1 MLRTLCSGLAPLD
14 TDISLAAAEG
24 PIAPEALGADA
35 KRGPRRGFPDCLQS
49 HGLLLAIVS
58 SLRYIAVVSKSKQQ
72 EAEGATG
79 LSEESDNEV
88 GDFIREQR
96 ERANLSLRRLAERAG
111 VSNPYLSQIERGIR
125 NPSAEILKRLS
136 RALEISAET
145 LYTRA
150 GLIEDGPAAPTVV
163 EAIESDRNLTPRQ
176 KQVVLDLYRA
186 LVEAGAAADEASE

>member
-1 MLRTLCSGLAPLD
+1 MP
-14 TDISLAAAEG
+14 
-24 PIAPEALGADA
+24 
-35 KRGPRRGFPDCLQS
+35 
-49 HGLLLAIVS
+49 LAIVS

-72 EAEGATG
+72 EAEEATG
-79 LSEESDNEV
+79 QIDGENEV
-88 GDFIREQR
+88 GTFIREQR
-96 ERANLSLRRLAERAG
+96 ERANLSLRRLADRAG

-163 EAIESDRNLTPRQ
+163 EAIEADRNLTPRQ

-186 LVEAGAAADEASE
+186 LVEAGAAADDTNE

>member
-1 MLRTLCSGLAPLD
+1 MRSEAHCGRL
-14 TDISLAAAEG
+14 LAASEVA
-24 PIAPEALGADA
+24 
-35 KRGPRRGFPDCLQS
+35 
-49 HGLLLAIVS
+49 LAIVS
-58 SLRYIAVVSKSKQQ
+58 SLRYIADVSKNKQM
-72 EAEGATG
+72 EAEDATG
-79 LSEESDNEV
+79 LNGGNEV

-150 GLIEDGPAAPTVV
+150 GLIEEGPAAPTLV
-163 EAIESDRNLTPRQ
+163 EAIEADRNLTPRQ

-186 LVEAGAAADEASE
+186 LVEAGAAADDANE